1 MRPAIKKYI
10 DDDPLRCKRR
20 AHEYEIRIDDLMKES
35 QTGKKEYMKG
45 FSSE

>member
-1 MRPAIKKYI
+1 MRPAMKKYI
-10 DDDPLRCKRR
+10 DDDPLC
-20 AHEYEIRIDDLMKES
+20 IDDLMKES

>member
-1 MRPAIKKYI
+1 MEKYI
-10 DDDPLRCKRR
+10 DDPLRRIWRSHK
-20 AHEYEIRIDDLMKES
+20 YEIQIDDLMKEL